1 MVSLTDRLRARI
13 QSEGAISFHDFM
25 TFALYDEEAGYYYR
39 DRQRWGRAGDYR
51 TSPERS
57 VLFAATFANYFSRLH
72 KTLGSPAE
80 WTVFEAG
87 GGSGVFA
94 EGLLETLRLRTPEVF
109 KATRYLND
117 ERSTA
122 SRKTARERLERFGSK
137 VAFAKLSD
145 LKSIP
150 VGIIFSNELLDA
162 FPVHRVKLVD
172 GELVEFFVK
181 VNTAGQFVW
190 SIQEPSTP
198 ELQSYFAGAGICLAE
213 EQIAEVNLEAR
224 NWIRSAIELLGRG
237 YVVSVDYGAAADEL
251 FSATDRPQGTLRS
264 FHKHQFV
271 NDVLANPGEQD
282 ITSSVNWSD
291 VINAGESA
299 GLKTI
304 VFERQ
309 DQFLMREGLLEE
321 LELRVSESAG
331 EAEKLRLRTSAR
343 EMILPGGM
351 AADFQVLVQEKS

>member
-1 MVSLTDRLRARI
+1 MLSLPDRLRARI
-13 QSEGAISFHDFM
+13 QSEGPITFHDFM
-25 TFALYDEEAGYYYR
+25 ATALYDDEAGYYCHAR
-39 DRQRWGRAGDYR
+39 HRWGREGDYR

-57 VLFAATFANYFSRLH
+57 VLFAATFANYFSRLFE
-72 KTLGSPAE
+72 KLGRPAS
-80 WTVFEAG
+80 WVVLEAG
-87 GGSGVFA
+87 AGSGEFA
-94 EGLLETLRLRTPEVF
+94 EGVLDTLLVRAPEVF
-109 KATRYLND
+109 KATRYVID
-117 ERSTA
+117 ERSPSSQA
-122 SRKTARERLERFGSK
+122 VAAERLARFGSK
-137 VAFAKLSD
+137 VEFAKLSD

-162 FPVHRVKLVD
+162 FPVHRVKLAD

-181 VNTAGQFVW
+181 VNAAGQFAW

-198 ELQSYFAGAGICLAE
+198 KLQSYFAGAGICLAE

-224 NWIRSAIELLGRG
+224 NWIRSAVELLERG
-237 YVVSVDYGAAADEL
+237 YVISVDYGAEAEGL
-251 FSATDRPQGTLRS
+251 FSATDRPHGTLRS
-264 FHKHQFV
+264 FHNHQLV
-271 NDVLANPGEQD
+271 NDVLGNPGEQD
-282 ITSSVNWSD
+282 MTSSVNWSD

-321 LELRVSESAG
+321 LELRVSEAAG